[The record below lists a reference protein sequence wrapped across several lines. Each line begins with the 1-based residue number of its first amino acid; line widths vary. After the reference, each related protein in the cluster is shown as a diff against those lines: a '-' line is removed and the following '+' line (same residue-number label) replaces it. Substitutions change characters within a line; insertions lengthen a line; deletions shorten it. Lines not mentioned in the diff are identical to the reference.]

1 MPYYPTLSMENQYIK
16 GQSSFPDP
24 LSKASEK
31 AQKSYGL
38 QYAKAMYAQW
48 VGSDYQN
55 SLFGKR
61 TAEIQRCRD
70 YAQGT
75 QDTSIYRQILSSLDP
90 NNGDGTLLTLDYTP
104 VPIVPKFV
112 KIVVNK
118 ILSRHPYPQIE
129 AVDPLSKTEK
139 DKKKNATIL
148 RIENREMLEEAKS
161 LGLELDVDPD
171 SLPETPEETEIFID
185 TNVKTD
191 AEIAAQLATEMTLK
205 WNDFN
210 DAIYRRCVEDL
221 AVCGIGI
228 AKRSNDPNYGVYE
241 EYVDPARFI
250 HNYTEDPNFTDLTY
264 AGHFKF
270 ITIMELRRRAGDQL
284 GEDQYEKIAKT
295 VMNKYGNNPEQFNN
309 SGFDRATSKYRK
321 GYDEYKVEVMD
332 FEFMSVDNVIFE
344 KKESA
349 YGNIGFYHKGEEYNA
364 PTQSVYNREAVY
376 MQNATV
382 YGGSLI
388 VGTDCIYNYGPKKN
402 VPKNIHDISRARL
415 SYSIV
420 ATNIRGMQPKSMV
433 SSVIGFADML
443 QITHL
448 KLQQSIAKAKPDGL
462 IIDIEGLENVQLGR
476 GGELQP
482 LEIQDI
488 YEQTGVFYYRS
499 KNPEGGHQNPPVREI
514 GNRIRNIEELVSLY
528 NHYLRMIRDATG
540 INEVMD
546 GTTPKGDAL
555 VGVREQAIAAGNN
568 AIYDITHASHVL
580 YKKVCDDIVRC
591 LQIIPKES
599 ILYKAYT
606 TAIGDTNMKVITS
619 FDNLGMYNFGVMVV
633 SEMNDVERAYLEQ
646 NIQIALGQK
655 EIDLEDAI
663 AIRQLKDV
671 EQAERLLVVRR
682 KKRMAR
688 QQELIT
694 QQAQMTA
701 QSNAQA
707 AQAAAQADMQ
717 KQQFSA
723 QLDAQ
728 KTQME
733 AEIKAQL
740 MQLEYQYKM
749 QLEELKGQFGVVEQ
763 QIESGVRQE
772 AEQMKE
778 DRKDARLD
786 KQTMAQS
793 KLIEQRKGNRP
804 AMDETLSGVITN
816 T

>member
-1 MPYYPTLSMENQYIK
+1 MDNQYIK

-24 LSKASEK
+24 LADVEEK
-31 AQKSYGL
+31 ISTPYGL

-55 SLFGKR
+55 SLYGR
-61 TAEIQRCRD
+61 RNSEMERCRD

-75 QDTSIYRQILSSLDP
+75 QDTSIYRQILNSLDN

-118 ILSRHPYPQIE
+118 ILSRNPYPQIE
-129 AVDPLSKTEK
+129 AVDPLSRSEK
-139 DKKKNATIL
+139 DKKKNSATL
-148 RIENREMLEEAKS
+148 KIEYKEQLMEAKS
-161 LGLELDVDPD
+161 LGVEMNFDPEQ
-171 SLPETPEETEIFID
+171 LPDTPEETEIFLD

-205 WNDFN
+205 WNDF
-210 DAIYRRCVEDL
+210 DQAIYRRCVEDL

-228 AKRSNDPNYGVYE
+228 ARRNNDPNYGIVE

-250 HNYTEDPNFTDLTY
+250 HNWTDDPNFTELTY
-264 AGHFKF
+264 AGHFKY
-270 ITIMELRRRAGDQL
+270 ITIMELKRRAGDQFT
-284 GEDQYEKIAKT
+284 EAQYEQIAKT
-295 VMNKYGNNPEQFNN
+295 VMNKYGNQPDQF
-309 SGFDRATSKYRK
+309 STQST
-321 GYDEYKVEVMD
+321 GYDRPGTRYRQGYDQYKIEVMD
-332 FEFMSVDNVIFE
+332 FEFMSVDNIIFE

-349 YGNIGFYHKGEEYNA
+349 YGNIGFYYKGTQYNA
-364 PTQSVYNREAVY
+364 PQQSVYDREAVY
-376 MQNATV
+376 MANATV
-382 YGGSLI
+382 YGGTYI
-388 VGTDCIYNYGPKKN
+388 VGTEFMYNYGPKKN
-402 VPKNIHDISRARL
+402 IPKNVHDISRARL
-415 SYSIV
+415 SYSVV
-420 ATNIRGMQPKSMV
+420 ATNIRGMIPKSMV

-488 YEQTGVFYYRS
+488 YEQTGIFYYRS
-499 KNPEGGHQNPPVREI
+499 KNPEGGFQNPPVREI
-514 GNRIRNIEELVSLY
+514 GNAIRNIQELVALY

-555 VGVREQAIAAGNN
+555 VGVQQQAIQAGNN
-568 AIYDITHASHVL
+568 AIYDITNAAHVL
-580 YKKVCDDIVRC
+580 YRKICDDIVRC
-591 LQIIPKES
+591 LQIIPPDS
-599 ILYKAYT
+599 ILYKVYT
-606 TAIGDTNMKVITS
+606 NAVGETNMAVLNS
-619 FDNLGMYNFGVMVV
+619 FNNLGMYNFGVLVV
-633 SEMNDVERAYLEQ
+633 TDMNESERAYLEQ

-682 KKRMAR
+682 KKRIKQ
-688 QQELIT
+688 QQEQMMQQT
-694 QQAQMTA
+694 QAQAQANA
-701 QSNAQA
+701 QSTQVA
-707 AQAAAQADMQ
+707 AQMEMQ
-717 KQQFSA
+717 KEQMKA
-723 QLDAQ
+723 QIEAQ
-728 KTQME
+728 RIQLETQS
-733 AEIKAQL
+733 KAQL
-740 MQLEYQYKM
+740 LELEYQFKLQIE
-749 QLEELKGQFGVVEQ
+749 QLRAQAGIAEQ
-763 QIESGVRQE
+763 QIESGVRRE
-772 AEQMKE
+772 AEAVAE
-778 DRKDARLD
+778 NRKDARIE
-786 KQTMAQS
+786 KQAVAQS
-793 KLIEQRKGNRP
+793 KLIAQRKGERP
-804 AMDETLSGVITN
+804 PLSEDGSLASVLMN